1 MVEGAISQAP
11 HSRPRWWSEP
21 FTRSLLTLRD
31 GGRSSLPNAL
41 LQAALVER
49 TLHTK
54 IHTETCWRENAF
66 TQTFSFTNVHRANFL
81 PKPPGHAK
89 SARPRGRLRPS
100 NSPQWSF
107 ELFTSGIS
115 PSHCGQLSESR
126 RSFQQNAPVFSAKRP
141 CFFSETP
148 WSFQQN
154 TLVISAK
161 RSSLFSETLWSFQ
174 RNALVISAKRS
185 SLFSE
190 TPRPFQRNTSAFS
203 AKHLSLF
210 IKKRHRTEQGFSL
223 CPARCLDV
231 QTIVRCLLLADLA
244 HRQVG
249 CGSSHKD

>member
-1 MVEGAISQAP
+1 MAEGVLCQALY
-11 HSRPRWWSEP
+11 SRPRWWSKP
-21 FTRSLLTLRD
+21 CARNVAPVHDGGISTLLSPLLKTMLVEQTLR
-31 GGRSSLPNAL
+31 
-41 LQAALVER
+41 
-49 TLHTK
+49 TK

-66 TQTFSFTNVHRANFL
+66 TQAFSYTNVHRANFL

-89 SARPRGRLRPS
+89 SARPRGRLHPS

-126 RSFQQNAPVFSAKRP
+126 RSFQQNAPTFSAKRSGHSCKTLRP
-141 CFFSETP
+141 FL
-148 WSFQQN
+148 QN
-154 TLVISAK
+154 TLAFPAK
-161 RSSLFSETLWSFQ
+161 RSSLFYETLQSFQ
-174 RNALVISAKRS
+174 QNA
-185 SLFSE
+185 
-190 TPRPFQRNTSAFS
+190 PAFP
-203 AKHLSLF
+203 AKHLGIF
-210 IKKRHRTEQGFSL
+210 TKKRHRTEQGFSL